1 MPVTTTS
8 MQLRAARPGDLRGMG
23 RLIDL
28 YAEQELLLPRTAG
41 DLLRHLDQFVVAE
54 EGGQV
59 LALGSLLPMG
69 PGLAE
74 VRTLAVDPAAQGRGL
89 GRQIVAALVAKGLEV
104 GYPRIFCLTR
114 EPEFF
119 ASCGFEEVSVDLFP
133 QKVWKDCRKCPRRD
147 RCDEIAM
154 QYAGARP

>member
-1 MPVTTTS
+1 MAVSTRI
-8 MQLRAARPGDLRGMG
+8 QLRSARPGDVRDMG

-28 YAEQELLLPRTAG
+28 YAEQELLLPRTAS

-54 EGGQV
+54 EDGKV
-59 LALGSLLPMG
+59 LALGSLLPMA

-89 GRQIVAALVAKGLEV
+89 GRRIVAKLVDMGIQKGFA
-104 GYPRIFCLTR
+104 RIFCLTR

-119 ASCGFEEVSVDLFP
+119 ASCGFETVSMDLFP
-133 QKVWKDCRKCPRRD
+133 QKVWKDCRKCPRQD

-154 QYAGARP
+154 QYAGGRP

>member
-1 MPVTTTS
+1 MPATTTTL
-8 MQLRAARPGDLRGMG
+8 QLRAARPADVRAMG

-28 YAEQELLLPRTAG
+28 YAEQELLLPRSAA

-74 VRTLAVDPAAQGRGL
+74 VRTVAVDPAAQGRGL

-104 GYPRIFCLTR
+104 GFPRIFCLTR

-119 ASCGFEEVSVDLFP
+119 ATCGFEIVSVDLFP
-133 QKVWKDCRKCPRRD
+133 QKVWKDCRKCPRQD

-154 QYAGARP
+154 QYAGGRP

>member
-1 MPVTTTS
+1 MTATTTL
-8 MQLRAARPGDLRGMG
+8 QLRAARPADVREMG

-28 YAEQELLLPRTAG
+28 YAEQELLLPRSAA

-74 VRTLAVDPAAQGRGL
+74 VRTVAVDPAAQGRGL
-89 GRQIVAALVAKGLEV
+89 GRKIVAALVAKGRNF
-104 GYPRIFCLTR
+104 PRIFCLTR

-119 ASCGFEEVSVDLFP
+119 ASCGFEVVSVDLFP
-133 QKVWKDCRKCPRRD
+133 QKVWKDCRKCPRQD

-154 QYAGARP
+154 QYAGGRP